1 MSRSSVQSDESHVTL
16 SIISIFGTNVTQV
29 SKNRRVIF
37 RKNNFCGTAITKKG
51 NDRHTR
57 VDHHVTGSNSGLN
70 GS

>member
-37 RKNNFCGTAITKKG
+37 RKNNFVGRLSPKKEMIDIHVSIIT
-51 NDRHTR
+51 
-57 VDHHVTGSNSGLN
+57 
-70 GS
+70 